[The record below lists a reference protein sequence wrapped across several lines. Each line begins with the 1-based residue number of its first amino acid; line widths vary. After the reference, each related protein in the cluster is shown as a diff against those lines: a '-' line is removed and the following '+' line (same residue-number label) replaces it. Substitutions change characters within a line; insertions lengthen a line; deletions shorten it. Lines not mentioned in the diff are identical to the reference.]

1 MGGGRWALA
10 MVLVVGLVVA
20 AASSFARPT
29 ADTSAVVE
37 TTVAHLAA
45 AGASNFT
52 AGEGRGERSAGTM
65 VVSVESVVGCPWSP
79 DDRAPGPERSRRVI
93 ELAYCALLDRP
104 VDVDGL
110 AYWTGQLDRGVPVPD
125 VLLALLDSPEYRAG
139 RDLTPVEALASL
151 RRSADTTSTSI
162 RAVPPSS
169 PSTTSSSSTAT
180 IAPAEGPDGPRPRQP
195 MTAAA
200 FERFVAGRDLDSTDW
215 VTDALVHARLAAT
228 GQRINVVYVHL
239 SATRG
244 VRVSPG
250 GRGRSVVGTWAEEI
264 GAHAAV
270 NANWYGPWDGPAVSG
285 GVPYAGI
292 DHSYTALFGFTSD
305 GEVAVEHHREVNG
318 EVDPR
323 IVEGVSGHPTLVF
336 RGERTTDFGG
346 DPAFTARH
354 PRTAIGLDL
363 SGDVLILVTVDGRS
377 SVARGMTGGETAE
390 LLERLGAHDA
400 VMLDGGGST
409 TMWIAGRGVVNQP
422 SGTLRAVGNQL
433 AAFGD

>member
-1 MGGGRWALA
+1 

-20 AASSFARPT
+20 AVSAFARSK
-29 ADTSAVVE
+29 ADTSAVVG

-45 AGASNFT
+45 AGAT
-52 AGEGRGERSAGTM
+52 TVAAGERSAGTM

-79 DDRAPGPERSRRVI
+79 DDRAAGPERGRRVI

-104 VDVDGL
+104 VEVDGL
-110 AYWTGQLDRGVPVPD
+110 AYWTGELERGVPVPD

-162 RAVPPSS
+162 PAVPPSS
-169 PSTTSSSSTAT
+169 ASTTSSSSTAA
-180 IAPAEGPDGPRPRQP
+180 IAPAEVPDGLRPRQA
-195 MTAAA
+195 MSAAA

-215 VTDALVHARLAAT
+215 VTDALVHGRLAAM

-250 GRGRSVVGTWAEEI
+250 GRGRSVVGSWAEEI

-270 NANWYGPWDGPAVSG
+270 NGNWYGPWDGPAVSG
-285 GVPYAGI
+285 GVSYAGT
-292 DHSYTALFGFTSD
+292 DHFYTALFGFTAD
-305 GEVAVEHHREVNG
+305 GEVVVEHHRAVHD

-323 IVEGVSGHPTLVF
+323 IVEGVSGHPTLIF

-346 DPAFTARH
+346 DPAFAARH
-354 PRTAIGLDL
+354 PRTAIALDL

-409 TMWIAGRGVVNQP
+409 TMWIAGRGVVNRP

-433 AAFGD
+433 AVFGD